1 MLIKTFPPIKI
12 FVYKSLCTPESHMM
26 SGSLSTHLLMCLQ
39 WLHFSVDKYLLSNEC
54 QSLKVPLIQVHG
66 LEMRRELPSVVTQV
80 VTSSQSGDSELHTLQ
95 QNELL
100 VAEKED
106 GQGDSGGKKILHN
119 ITWGKFSVT
128 Y

>member
-1 MLIKTFPPIKI
+1 
-12 FVYKSLCTPESHMM
+12 
-26 SGSLSTHLLMCLQ
+26 
-39 WLHFSVDKYLLSNEC
+39 
-54 QSLKVPLIQVHG
+54 
-66 LEMRRELPSVVTQV
+66 MRRELPSVVTQV

-119 ITWGKFSVT
+119 IT
-128 Y
+128 